1 MRHRTYRTFKNK
13 YNEIKTVTRKGLQ
26 SIDDKPS
33 LIRETDKIIVKQWH
47 SKNDLH
53 RRNGPA
59 VIVYH
64 KEINDETYQWWL
76 RGNIYSFSDFLKY
89 SEIDHETKCELILN
103 YG

>member
-1 MRHRTYRTFKNK
+1 MRHRTFKNK
-13 YNEIKTVTRKGLQ
+13 NNEIKTVTRKGLQ

-33 LIRETDKIIVKQWH
+33 LIRETDKLLVQQWH
-47 SKNDLH
+47 SKNERH

-59 VIVYH
+59 VIVYD
-64 KEINDETYQWWL
+64 KITKDEIYQWWF

-89 SEIDHETKCELILN
+89 SDIDNETKCELILN